1 MSFMKKK
8 NKTKTFG
15 ILQLTFTGVMKVCN
29 KEFKDGPS
37 QTSTTL
43 VIIIDRTERA
53 L

>member
-1 MSFMKKK
+1 MK
-8 NKTKTFG
+8 NKIDFLYLSITIFWSHEEK
-15 ILQLTFTGVMKVCN
+15 K
-29 KEFKDGPS
+29 FKDGPS